1 MTTERKPL
9 TPEERTARL
18 EALRQRR
25 TPRPQTGT
33 EPTLVQAAHSP
44 APKTRK
50 RKPHPARGSRAAAT
64 GLAGGLT
71 VGLIA
76 GLAATGAASSP
87 VAQVVEAPVAATTNQ
102 TESTLPPTTQPPSTT
117 AARSSTAA
125 PAAPTTTQG
134 PVALTARRQVQTR
147 VVQAQPATPPAAVSR
162 SNGSR

>member
-1 MTTERKPL
+1 MTTTERKPL
-9 TPEERTARL
+9 TPEERAARL

-25 TPRPQTGT
+25 QPRSQT
-33 EPTLVQAAHSP
+33 ESKSTLVDAAPSP
-44 APKTRK
+44 ERKTRK
-50 RKPHPARGSRAAAT
+50 RKAHPARNSRAAAT

-102 TESTLPPTTQPPSTT
+102 PAATPPPTTQAPQTTAAQPSTT
-117 AARSSTAA
+117 APS
-125 PAAPTTTQG
+125 TTQG

-147 VVQAQPATPPAAVSR
+147 VVQVQPATRPAAVSR
-162 SNGSR
+162 TNGSR